1 MATRNS
7 HRASRCPA
15 RLFVSVQVQ
24 EMPVKQCGNRSFT
37 LPGNKTSRPALALS
51 VGFTLIELLV
61 VIAVIALLAA
71 MLFPVF
77 AKAREKARQTAC
89 LSNMNQVGKACL
101 MYSQDYDEMIV
112 PQEVDFGSGIVAWP
126 SLLYPYII
134 TAQSNA
140 SRSVFSCPSAADSSV
155 LSKAP
160 DPNLIKVGTGI
171 GKCFTYGDTTS
182 GDSTTNAYSAGYVK
196 PGQLSL
202 SQNTIAST
210 GWKTL
215 WSSARFGYQP
225 VTGVSLAGSQVEDP
239 SGTIQFFDAMTGTS
253 SAVPISLAGSGRAM
267 YRIINEGSTDRY
279 KDAETTKPTY
289 RHSGGFNAVYG
300 DGHAHWRKYGT
311 TTPCEWTIQA
321 DPYPTDSSAIAAAC
335 RKPS

>member
-1 MATRNS
+1 MSRERKTTAQPLS
-7 HRASRCPA
+7 AS
-15 RLFVSVQVQ
+15 
-24 EMPVKQCGNRSFT
+24 
-37 LPGNKTSRPALALS
+37 
-51 VGFTLIELLV
+51 GFTLIELLV
-61 VIAVIALLAA
+61 VIAMIALLAA
-71 MLFPVF
+71 ILFPVF
-77 AKAREKARQTAC
+77 AQAREKARQTAC

-112 PQEVDFGSGIVAWP
+112 PQEVAFGKGVVAWP

-134 TAQSNA
+134 TAHSNA
-140 SRSVFSCPSAADSSV
+140 SRSVFSCPSAADSFV
-155 LSKAP
+155 LSKP
-160 DPNLIKVGTGI
+160 PNPAYIKVGTGI

-182 GDSTTNAYSAGYVK
+182 GDSTDDAYSTTYVK

-215 WSSARFGYQP
+215 WSSPRFGYRP
-225 VTGVSLAGSQVEDP
+225 VAGISIAQSQVEDP
-239 SGTIQFFDAMTGTS
+239 SGTIQFFDAMTGTL

-267 YRIINEGSTDRY
+267 NRIINEGSTDHFL
-279 KDAETTKPTY
+279 DAETTKPTY

-300 DGHAHWRKYGT
+300 DGHARWRKYGS

-321 DPYPTDSSAIAAAC
+321 DPYPADSAAVAAAC
-335 RKPS
+335 KK